1 VSQFHYQRNS
11 GWQTT
16 LACARLPFFKLAVIA
31 AVSAFSLGWSTAAGA
46 ADRAEGAKAVK
57 SAGPEARQATGSTAT
72 KNAVSLDPSV
82 IDPVGKLAEISA
94 SVSQSSNELTAIS
107 QDLDKL
113 TNELSRVEKD
123 HTAKVTKA
131 SLDALQKR
139 FKETIARSYDVEKRV
154 KDSLTKSQAD
164 IENVRLALTSI
175 QSERAGGAA
184 RRPVMTDDEINECL
198 KDLNDLSATIK
209 SLQLSLSED
218 DSKDADSDGKKA
230 TKKTPKIKT
239 AGSLPRGHI
248 VKDKKVKISR

>member
-113 TNELSRVEKD
+113 T
-123 HTAKVTKA
+123 
-131 SLDALQKR
+131 
-139 FKETIARSYDVEKRV
+139 KETIARSYDVEKRV